1 MMIAM
6 VRTQRWTGLS
16 SANTGRHQPS
26 APTTAYTN
34 TSEAQTGTV
43 IERHSSLTLV
53 GAAYLMSRSAVS
65 NWPAP

>member
-43 IERHSSLTLV
+43 IERHSALTLI
-53 GAAYLMSRSAVS
+53 GPRT
-65 NWPAP
+65 